1 MSLTLYRFLFAAA
14 VAVALAVGLVFAA
27 PAHAQTADST
37 AAPATAPA
45 APSLLA
51 SLDADGRFTTLAAAL
66 RQTGLADT
74 LAAAGEV
81 TVFAPTDDA
90 FAALGAG
97 ALDALSTADLAAILL
112 RHVVA
117 GTVPAADVAAAS
129 ELDALGGTLAVSSTD
144 DGVAVGGARV
154 TEADVSIGAVTVHVV
169 DAVLSTQP
177 PMSDDAPDGSM

>member
-37 AAPATAPA
+37 AAPA